1 VEDTVWPQ
9 TLWWLGL
16 KDNGQPLHVPL
27 ALASLAVI
35 AALTLPVVVVA
46 ILLIPAALP
55 LLSIAPVLVI
65 ASLPWW
71 LHLPTTGKPLLI
83 PLFLFFVPVVVVLGI
98 LSLCMLPVV
107 LLTLLPI
114 LCVLP
119 MVLAFALPLLFFC
132 HTGLA
137 IPALSY
143 VPIPAF
149 LAFNWPR
156 FNIVPSFL
164 SRKDL

>member
-1 VEDTVWPQ
+1 VFCV
-9 TLWWLGL
+9 
-16 KDNGQPLHVPL
+16 
-27 ALASLAVI
+27 AV
-35 AALTLPVVVVA
+35 
-46 ILLIPAALP
+46 LLIPAALP

-98 LSLCMLPVV
+98 LSLCMLPV
-107 LLTLLPI
+107 LLLALLP
-114 LCVLP
+114 LFCALP
-119 MVLAFALPLLFFC
+119 VVLAFAMPLLFFC

-149 LAFNWPR
+149 LAMNWPR

-164 SRKDL
+164 ARKNGQF